1 MRFEVTILGS
11 NSATPLYGRNH
22 TAQILNCNDI
32 LSLID
37 CGEGTQLQ
45 LQRYNFKANRIK
57 YIFISHLHGDHYLGL
72 VGLVS
77 SMHLNGRKDDLYIF
91 GPPGLKEIVD
101 LQLHY
106 SETQLRYNLVF
117 QATNT
122 NNANQILA
130 DTNFEVT
137 SFPISHRIPCTGYVF
152 KEKQR
157 LPRINKE
164 LIAEL
169 DIPIAYYP
177 LIKKGIDY
185 TDPSGKIYKA
195 KELTVPAALPRSY
208 AFCSDTIYTESYWPY
223 IKHVNM
229 LYHEATFL
237 HEMADR
243 AAETFHTTA
252 LQAAEIAKTVGAEK
266 LLIGHFSAR
275 YKDLLPLLE
284 ESKTVFENTE
294 LATEGHTFL
303 IPPSA

>member
-11 NSATPLYGRNH
+11 NSATPLYGRHH
-22 TAQILNCNDI
+22 TAQVLNCNDV

-72 VGLVS
+72 VGLIS
-77 SMHLNGRKDDLYIF
+77 SMHLNGRKEDLYIF
-91 GPPGLKEIVD
+91 GPPGLKEIID

-117 QATNT
+117 QPTRADEVT
-122 NNANQILA
+122 QLLA
-130 DTNFEVT
+130 DSNFEVT
-137 SFPISHRIPCTGYVF
+137 SFPISHRIPCTGYIF

-164 LIAEL
+164 LIEGM

-185 TDPSGKIYKA
+185 TDPSGNLYKA
-195 KELTVPAALPRSY
+195 NELTIPAAIPKSY
-208 AFCSDTIYTESYWPY
+208 AFCSDTVYTESYWPY
-223 IKHVNM
+223 IRNVTL

-237 HEMADR
+237 HDMADR

-252 LQAAEIAKTVGAEK
+252 LQAAEIAKAINAK
-266 LLIGHFSAR
+266 RLLIGHFSAR
-275 YKDLLPLLE
+275 YKDLQPLLD
-284 ESKTVFENTE
+284 ESKTLFPNTE
-294 LATEGHTFL
+294 LAIEGQTFE
-303 IPPSA
+303 I

>member
-11 NSATPLYGRNH
+11 NSATPLYGRHH
-22 TAQILNCNDI
+22 TAQVLNCNDV

-57 YIFISHLHGDHYLGL
+57 YVFISHLHGDHYLGL
-72 VGLVS
+72 VGLIS
-77 SMHLNGRKDDLYIF
+77 SMHLNGRKEDLYVF
-91 GPPGLKEIVD
+91 GPSGLKEIID

-117 QATNT
+117 HATK
-122 NNANQILA
+122 ADGARQLLA
-130 DTNFEVT
+130 DSNFEVT

-164 LIAEL
+164 IIEGL
-169 DIPIAYYP
+169 DIPIGYYP

-195 KELTVPAALPRSY
+195 SELTIPAALPKSY

-223 IKHVNM
+223 IKDVDL

-237 HEMADR
+237 HEMVDR

-252 LQAAEIAKTVGAEK
+252 LQAAEIANAVNVNK

-275 YKDLLPLLE
+275 YKDLQPLLD
-284 ESKTVFENTE
+284 ESKTLFANTALAIEGQTFE
-294 LATEGHTFL
+294 
-303 IPPSA
+303 I

>member
-11 NSATPLYGRNH
+11 NSATPLYGRHH
-22 TAQILNCNDI
+22 TAQILNCNDV

-57 YIFISHLHGDHYLGL
+57 YVFISHLHGDHYLGL
-72 VGLVS
+72 VGLIS
-77 SMHLNGRKDDLYIF
+77 SMHLNGRKEDLTVF
-91 GPPGLKEIVD
+91 GPSGLKEIID

-117 QATNT
+117 HATK
-122 NNANQILA
+122 ADEARQLLA
-130 DTNFEVT
+130 DSNFEVT

-164 LIAEL
+164 TIEGLAV
-169 DIPIAYYP
+169 PIAYYP

-185 TDPSGKIYKA
+185 TDPSGKIYRA
-195 KELTVPAALPRSY
+195 SELTIPAALPKSY
-208 AFCSDTIYTESYWPY
+208 AFCSDTIYTSSYWPY
-223 IKHVNM
+223 IKDVDL

-237 HEMADR
+237 HEMVDR

-252 LQAAEIAKTVGAEK
+252 LQAAEIANAVNAKK

-275 YKDLLPLLE
+275 YKDLQPLLD
-284 ESKTVFENTE
+284 ESKTLFANTALAIEGQIFE
-294 LATEGHTFL
+294 
-303 IPPSA
+303 I

>member
-11 NSATPLYGRNH
+11 NSATPLYGRHH
-22 TAQILNCNDI
+22 TAQVLNCNDV

-72 VGLVS
+72 VGLIS
-77 SMHLNGRKDDLYIF
+77 SMHLNGRKEDLYIF
-91 GPPGLKEIVD
+91 GPPGLKEIID
-101 LQLHY
+101 LQLYY
-106 SETQLRYNLVF
+106 SETQLRYNLLF
-117 QATNT
+117 HATK
-122 NNANQILA
+122 ADEAKQLLA
-130 DTNFEVT
+130 DSNFEVT
-137 SFPISHRIPCTGYVF
+137 SFPISHRIPCTGYIF

-164 LIAEL
+164 LIEGL

-185 TDPSGKIYKA
+185 TDPSGNVYKA
-195 KELTVPAALPRSY
+195 NELTIPAAIPKSY

-223 IKHVNM
+223 IRNVSL

-237 HEMADR
+237 HEMVDR

-252 LQAAEIAKTVGAEK
+252 FQAAEIAKGVNAK
-266 LLIGHFSAR
+266 RLLIGHFSAR
-275 YKDLLPLLE
+275 YKDLQPLLD
-284 ESKTVFENTE
+284 ESKTLFPNTE
-294 LATEGHTFL
+294 LAIEGQTFE
-303 IPPSA
+303 I

>member
-11 NSATPLYGRNH
+11 NSATPLYGRHH
-22 TAQILNCNDI
+22 TAQVLNCNDV

-72 VGLVS
+72 VGLIS
-77 SMHLNGRKDDLYIF
+77 SMHLNGRKEDLYIF
-91 GPPGLKEIVD
+91 GPPGLKEIID
-101 LQLHY
+101 LQLYY
-106 SETQLRYNLVF
+106 SETQLRYNLLF
-117 QATNT
+117 HATK
-122 NNANQILA
+122 ADEAKQLLA
-130 DTNFEVT
+130 DSNFEVT
-137 SFPISHRIPCTGYVF
+137 SFPISHRIPCTGYIF

-164 LIAEL
+164 LIEGL

-185 TDPSGKIYKA
+185 TDPSGNVYKA
-195 KELTVPAALPRSY
+195 NELTIPAAIPKSY

-223 IKHVNM
+223 IRNVSL

-237 HEMADR
+237 HEMVDR

-252 LQAAEIAKTVGAEK
+252 LQAAEIAKGVNAK
-266 LLIGHFSAR
+266 RLLIGHFSAR
-275 YKDLLPLLE
+275 YKDLQPLLD
-284 ESKTVFENTE
+284 ESKTLFPNTE
-294 LATEGHTFL
+294 LAIEGQTFE
-303 IPPSA
+303 I

>member
-11 NSATPLYGRNH
+11 NSATPLYGRHH
-22 TAQILNCNDI
+22 TAQVLNCNDV

-72 VGLVS
+72 VGLIS
-77 SMHLNGRKDDLYIF
+77 SMHLNGRKEDLYIF
-91 GPPGLKEIVD
+91 GPPGLKEIID

-106 SETQLRYNLVF
+106 SETQLRYKLVF
-117 QATNT
+117 QPTR
-122 NNANQILA
+122 A
-130 DTNFEVT
+130 DEVTQLFADSNFEVT
-137 SFPISHRIPCTGYVF
+137 SFPISHRIPCTGYIF

-164 LIAEL
+164 LIEGL

-177 LIKKGIDY
+177 LIKKGMDY
-185 TDPSGKIYKA
+185 TDPSGNLYKA
-195 KELTVPAALPRSY
+195 SELTIPAAIPKSY

-223 IKHVNM
+223 IRNVTL

-237 HEMADR
+237 HDMADR

-252 LQAAEIAKTVGAEK
+252 LQAAEIAKAVNAK
-266 LLIGHFSAR
+266 RLLIGHFSAR
-275 YKDLLPLLE
+275 YKDLQPLLD
-284 ESKTVFENTE
+284 ESKTLFPNTE
-294 LATEGHTFL
+294 LAIEGQTFE
-303 IPPSA
+303 I